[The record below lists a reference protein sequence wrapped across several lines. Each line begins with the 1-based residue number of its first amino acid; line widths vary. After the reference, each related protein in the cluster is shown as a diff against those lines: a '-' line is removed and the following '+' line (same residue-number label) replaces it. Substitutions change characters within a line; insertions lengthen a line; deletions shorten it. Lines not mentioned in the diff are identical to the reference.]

1 VKRLGSRLGTFAKS
15 QRYQLSHEREK
26 NFRSLTA
33 DRRCQTAPWRKRALE
48 GERTGVKTSIMTL
61 DKEVGMQNSDV
72 RLRVD
77 LSVAEKKRIIVEVLD
92 MTPNVITPQYSK

>member
-1 VKRLGSRLGTFAKS
+1 MGPES
-15 QRYQLSHEREK
+15 
-26 NFRSLTA
+26 
-33 DRRCQTAPWRKRALE
+33 
-48 GERTGVKTSIMTL
+48 TSIMTL

-92 MTPNVITPQYSK
+92 MTPNVTTPQYSK